1 MQQLRASMY
10 DQEKRF
16 ELEFF
21 RTEASEP
28 FYVSD
33 ILITVVRAHTPV
45 KKAGMC
51 DSWKYF
57 LVFLETK

>member
-1 MQQLRASMY
+1 MY